1 MTDLPL
7 RWGGLGIL
15 RNGGNPS
22 NGGMILKCRGH
33 TPLRTM
39 SRKSCFHFRQQ
50 TEDLLLFDIQGG
62 SLSINS
68 RRNISLSALDENN
81 NVLGQLTL
89 TGNQIILKNK
99 QLLIQDHNGRT
110 VMHADDKSMTIN
122 TDNME
127 LKGMQHVGVSLQ
139 LESFRNS

>member
-1 MTDLPL
+1 
-7 RWGGLGIL
+7 
-15 RNGGNPS
+15 
-22 NGGMILKCRGH
+22 
-33 TPLRTM
+33 M
-39 SRKSCFHFRQQ
+39 SRKSCFDFRQQ